1 METLKAIINVLKII
15 GVSIAGITFIVF
27 MIKIAIE
34 PEYKE
39 KYIKYTKHLLM
50 ATVLIT
56 LSFSLIDIPKKY
68 YGDNMQIVDETVS
81 KTTIAEL
88 KDKDCQN
95 RETINIDGKW
105 YVVTDTNMKIGAL
118 TDNDSLDNVTS
129 FGLYSTG
136 KVVENVSFLRLFS
149 ESQGT
154 FKGYFADIKYYRD
167 SDGMIF
173 PRDTTYPQY
182 QELKAS
188 KGNGGVMYEEG
199 GNSASGGGGGRWLK
213 IRYK

>member
-1 METLKAIINVLKII
+1 
-15 GVSIAGITFIVF
+15 
-27 MIKIAIE
+27 
-34 PEYKE
+34 
-39 KYIKYTKHLLM
+39 
-50 ATVLIT
+50 
-56 LSFSLIDIPKKY
+56 
-68 YGDNMQIVDETVS
+68 
-81 KTTIAEL
+81 
-88 KDKDCQN
+88 
-95 RETINIDGKW
+95 
-105 YVVTDTNMKIGAL
+105 MKIGAL

-182 QELKAS
+182 QKLKAS
-188 KGNGGVMYEEG
+188 KGNGGVMYEGG
-199 GNSASGGGGGRWLK
+199 GNGASGGGGGRWLK

>member
-1 METLKAIINVLKII
+1 M
-15 GVSIAGITFIVF
+15 
-27 MIKIAIE
+27 
-34 PEYKE
+34 YKR
-39 KYIKYTKHLLM
+39 
-50 ATVLIT
+50 
-56 LSFSLIDIPKKY
+56 
-68 YGDNMQIVDETVS
+68 Q
-81 KTTIAEL
+81 
-88 KDKDCQN
+88 
-95 RETINIDGKW
+95 GKW

-182 QELKAS
+182 QKLKAS
-188 KGNGGVMYEEG
+188 EGNGGVMYEGG
-199 GNSASGGGGGRWLK
+199 GNGSSGGGGGRWHK
-213 IRYK
+213 IKCK